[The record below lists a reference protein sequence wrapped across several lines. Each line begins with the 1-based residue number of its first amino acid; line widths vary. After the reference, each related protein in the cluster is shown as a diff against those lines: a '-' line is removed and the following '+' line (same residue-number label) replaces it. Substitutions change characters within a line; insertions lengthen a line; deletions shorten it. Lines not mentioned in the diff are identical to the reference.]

1 MKFWALHFL
10 FLPTAC
16 VLLFACE
23 PQPISELSEGDGI
36 QRIRENHGEK
46 NWEVLSNE
54 VNEYRARYP
63 YSQYANEALLLVA
76 DSQFQSSRCPEA
88 IVSYEEFLQR
98 NKTHPKIPEA
108 SFRIAKC
115 YDLRSSEAPD
125 REQDYT
131 KRAIV
136 KYNEFISSFS
146 KSENTAEAHERSRA
160 LKRRL
165 AEHQLFIARFY
176 WKKEQWHAALSR
188 YLDLRTSAS
197 EYSDIMTEATSRAQQ
212 AYENL
217 ANILEKDP
225 KSDAVI
231 YFKGQTPADLKKAAA
246 NLK

>member
-1 MKFWALHFL
+1 MEFL
-10 FLPTAC
+10 SRCSLFAAVAVF
-16 VLLFACE
+16 VLSACE

-36 QRIRENHGEK
+36 QRIRENHGNK
-46 NWEVLSNE
+46 NWEILGNE

-63 YSQYANEALLLVA
+63 YSQYANEALLLMA

-98 NKTHPKIPEA
+98 NKSHPKIAEA

-131 KRAIV
+131 RKSV
-136 KYNEFISSFS
+136 EKYNDFISNFG
-146 KSENTAEAHERSRA
+146 KNENIGEARERIGV
-160 LKRRL
+160 LKRRI

-176 WKKEQWHAALSR
+176 WKKELWHAALSR
-188 YLDLRTSAS
+188 YLELRKSAS
-197 EYSDIMTEATSRAQQ
+197 EYPDIVSEASSRSRQ
-212 AYENL
+212 AYEEL
-217 ANILEKDP
+217 AAILENDP

-231 YFKGQTPADLKKAAA
+231 YFKGQTPADLRKAAT